1 MEDIIGE
8 LERDLAI
15 NQDILDSHT
24 VCPREYHTGVIAGL
38 SKALSLLRRYKH
50 TLSPSLQQKGYDE
63 PTQNSE
69 TGSGYILPSNASP
82 VVMGKCLK
90 CEEPTYANYHLCHT
104 KTSDD

>member
-1 MEDIIGE
+1 MSDRLLDEQAFNDAFE
-8 LERDLAI
+8 ANKDYKHDLDHHWLYAF
-15 NQDILDSHT
+15 
-24 VCPREYHTGVIAGL
+24 VCYYESAKQHRN
-38 SKALSLLRRYKH
+38 KH